1 MHPMRQLQS
10 TTLKMTLCDVK
21 ARKIS
26 SIVAMALITVM
37 ELESLFSSAKVNIL
51 FVLSEKKN

>member
-37 ELESLFSSAKVNIL
+37 ELESFFHHLLK
-51 FVLSEKKN
+51 